1 MRGGRWIR
9 HVVVVNRSKTVPAC
23 VCWSARTR
31 PPTYTHLV
39 SLTQTRLSP
48 TLRAVPPPTADRVRG
63 RPHERMWMCTQFMLF
78 GFAFAYRMDQLCIL
92 SRIRSE
98 AELAGQ
104 VICIKGSKL
113 LRRNGGKCRK
123 ELRG

>member
-1 MRGGRWIR
+1 
-9 HVVVVNRSKTVPAC
+9 
-23 VCWSARTR
+23 
-31 PPTYTHLV
+31 
-39 SLTQTRLSP
+39 
-48 TLRAVPPPTADRVRG
+48 
-63 RPHERMWMCTQFMLF
+63 MCTQFMLF

-123 ELRG
+123 EVQVELLGQFIKGIVIKGSKLLSEKG